1 MKKTILSLAM
11 LCSISLSASA
21 QQANEWQNEKIY
33 EVGTFPPRTQFMSY
47 DNRDAA
53 LKNDFDGANEYLS
66 LNGEWDFIYLDDHT
80 KLNLEEV
87 VSPKS
92 TIAWDSI
99 KVPGNWEMQGFG
111 TAIYTNTPYAFA
123 PSKPKPPMLPAAIP
137 VGVYKKVIDVPN
149 AWFDRDIFL
158 NVGGAKSGVYLY
170 INGVKVGYS
179 EDSKNPAEYLLN
191 KYLKE
196 GANDITFVMY
206 RWSTGSYLECQ
217 DFFRLSGF
225 ERDVYLYAPPRTR
238 INDFKV
244 VASLDPTYTK
254 GLMTLDVELSN
265 SYNMEE
271 PITFYY
277 ELIDSKGDII
287 KYYTKDV
294 ILPAK
299 GKDTLSFSAILP
311 NIKAWSAESP
321 SLYKLVMRVKKQG
334 RFIEYVPFEIGFRNI
349 EIRGN
354 QFFVNGQPILIKGV
368 NLHEHNDITGH
379 YVTEKLIRKDLELM
393 KKHNINAIR
402 TSHYPQQ
409 RRFYELCSEYGFY
422 VCDEANIES
431 HGMGYDLSEGKSLG
445 NNRDFFGAHLYR
457 TKNMYE
463 RNKNFPC
470 ISFWSLG
477 NEAGNGYNFYETYLY
492 MKSVD
497 SLRPVQYE
505 RALLEW
511 NTDIFCPQYPSAEK
525 FKEWGESDTD
535 RPYIASEYAH
545 SMGNS
550 TGNLHDMWEQIY
562 KYPNLQ
568 GGFIWD
574 WVDQGLWV
582 EEDGGYWA
590 YGGDFGVKAPSD
602 GNFVCNGLVAPDRSV
617 HPSIIE
623 VKRVYQNIHFTYP
636 SKGVIN
642 IKNGNFFIST
652 ARYKFSYELM
662 ANGKRLRSGS
672 LGVINL
678 APGADKNVKFSM
690 SGVIAKPGV
699 EYTINVMATTINDEP
714 LLGRGYE
721 VAADQFV
728 ILKPL
733 AKTPYKSMGFVT
745 VDDSDGFI
753 EVSSAS
759 VDFMLNKESGVVTS
773 YKVLHREYVDKG
785 FGLQPSF
792 WRAPNDNDYGSGMP
806 HRMQAWKEATK
817 NPDLQSVVTSDEG
830 RFAVVTLTYKLPYSA
845 SMVLRYTVYATG
857 VINVDLAYSGA
868 PATNKKLPPLPRL
881 GLRMRL
887 PVTMINSAYYGR
899 GPDENYI
906 DRNNGTDLGYYTANV
921 SSLYHQY
928 VRPQENGHHTDSRF
942 LALGNG
948 KNGNGALLFVADDT
962 FGFNALRNSVEDFD
976 GEESDK
982 PYQWT
987 NRTPTDAN
995 IDADAKNK
1003 LRKQTHIN
1011 DVVSRDFVEV
1021 SIDYKQQGLG
1031 GDDSWGARP
1040 SKQYRIDAESDYNF
1054 NFSIVPI
1061 RNFSEITVKS
1071 VVDYRVVK

>member
-1 MKKTILSLAM
+1 MKKKTLSLALLFFM
-11 LCSISLSASA
+11 SLAVYA
-21 QQANEWQNEKIY
+21 QSDNEWRNEKIF

-53 LKNDFDGANEYLS
+53 LINDFNKADDFLS
-66 LNGEWDFIYLDDHT
+66 LNGLWNFIYRDDYRSLDMSDA
-80 KLNLEEV
+80 
-87 VSPKS
+87 VSPQS
-92 TIAWDSI
+92 NMPWESI
-99 KVPGNWEMQGFG
+99 KVPGNWEMQGYG
-111 TAIYTNTPYAFA
+111 IPIYTNVPYEFA
-123 PSKPKPPMLPAAIP
+123 PHNPQPPLLPDAVP
-137 VGVYKKVIDVPN
+137 VGVYKKIVDIPY
-149 AWFDRDIFL
+149 AWLDRDIFL
-158 NVGGAKSGVYLY
+158 NIGGAKSGVYLY
-170 INGVKVGYS
+170 INGEKVGYS

-191 KYLKE
+191 PHVKE
-196 GANDITFVMY
+196 GLNDITIVMY

-225 ERDVYLYAPPRTR
+225 ERDVYLHAPPKTR

-244 VASLDPTYTK
+244 IASMDSTYTK
-254 GLMTLDVELSN
+254 GNMKLDVELSN
-265 SYNMEE
+265 SYNKDEDV
-271 PITFYY
+271 TFYY
-277 ELIDSKGDII
+277 ELIDDKGDII
-287 KYYTKDV
+287 KYYTYDV
-294 ILPAK
+294 TLPAN
-299 GKDTLSFSAILP
+299 GKDTIYFDATIA
-311 NIKAWSAESP
+311 NIKPWSAEEP
-321 SLYKLVMRVKKQG
+321 NLYTLLMRIKKEG

-354 QFFVNGQPILIKGV
+354 QFLVNGQPVLIKGV
-368 NLHEHNDITGH
+368 NLHEHNDTTGH
-379 YVTEKLIRKDLELM
+379 YVDEKLIRKDLELM

-431 HGMGYDLSEGKSLG
+431 HGMGYSLEEGNSLG
-445 NNRDFFGAHLYR
+445 NNRDFYGAHMYR

-470 ISFWSLG
+470 ITFWSLG

-497 SLRPVQYE
+497 SIRPVQYE

-511 NTDIFCPQYPSAEK
+511 NTDIFCPQYPSAAK
-525 FKEWGESDTD
+525 FKAWGKMETD
-535 RPYIASEYAH
+535 RPYIPSEYAH

-582 EEDGGYWA
+582 NEDGGYWA
-590 YGGDFGVKAPSD
+590 YGGDFGVDAPSD
-602 GNFVCNGLVAPDRSV
+602 GNFVCNGLIAPDRTV
-617 HPSIIE
+617 HPSITE

-636 SKGVIN
+636 SRGVVN

-652 ARYKFSYELM
+652 ARYRFAYEIL
-662 ANGKRLRSGS
+662 ANGKRLRSGTFGA
-672 LGVINL
+672 LNI
-678 APGADKNVKFSM
+678 APGKDKNVKFSM
-690 SGVIAKPGV
+690 SGVVPKPGV
-699 EYTINVMATTINDEP
+699 EYTINITATTINEEP
-714 LLGRGYE
+714 VLGKGFE

-728 ILKPL
+728 IAAPL
-733 AKTPYKSMGFVT
+733 AKTPYKASGSVV
-745 VDDSDGFI
+745 VDDSDSKVEITSPRVEFTL
-753 EVSSAS
+753 
-759 VDFMLNKESGVVTS
+759 DKKSGVVTS
-773 YKVLHREYVDKG
+773 YKVLQNEYIDKG
-785 FGLQPSF
+785 FGMQPSF
-792 WRAPNDNDYGSGMP
+792 WRAPNDNDYGYGMP
-806 HRMQAWKEATK
+806 HRSQSWKQATK
-817 NPDLQSVVTSDEG
+817 NPDLRSVRVSNESSSATVS
-830 RFAVVTLTYKLPYSA
+830 LSYNLPHGA
-845 SMVLRYTVYATG
+845 SMVIDYKVYATG
-857 VINVDLAYSGA
+857 IVNIDCMYSGA
-868 PATNKKLPPLPRL
+868 PAQKDTLPTLPRL

-887 PVTMINSAYYGR
+887 PATMMQSVYYGR
-899 GPDENYI
+899 GPEENYI

-921 SSLYHQY
+921 GSFYHQY
-928 VRPQENGHHTDSRF
+928 IRPQENGHHTDSRF
-942 LALGNG
+942 LALGVG
-948 KNGNGALLFVADDT
+948 KSGTKGLLFVADDT

-987 NRTPTDAN
+987 NRNPAVPN
-995 IDADAKNK
+995 IDAEAKDK

-1011 DVVSRDFVEV
+1011 DITPQDFVEV

-1031 GDDSWGARP
+1031 GNDSWGAHP
-1040 SKQYRIDAESDYNF
+1040 SPQYRIKADGNYHF

-1061 RNFSEITVKS
+1061 RGFSEVTSKS
-1071 VVDYRVVK
+1071 VIDYK